1 MDVLTAFSGSVKDG
15 DNEYTE
21 SSLNV
26 RKDGSHISEAQ
37 TKAEFHDNFN
47 VLVVAEKYQTGFDEP
62 LLHTMIVDKKLKGVK
77 AVQTLSRLNRTCT
90 GKTDTFILDFANKK
104 EDILDAF
111 QPFYQET
118 FLEQEVNVDLIYQ
131 TERELLNYAIYTI
144 IDVEAFIEVWNKSG
158 GQESTSMGKM
168 TSVLKPVADRYNLK
182 NSEERYQFRR
192 LVRNFIKWYGY
203 ITQVVRMFDKDMHKE
218 YLFLR
223 YLLHLLPAETTDPVD
238 LEGKLQLEYY
248 KLQKTFEGG
257 IPLEALKGEYV
268 PAKQKAVGGKQK
280 KTPLDEILEQINEKY
295 KGQFTDADKVIID
308 ALHQK
313 LKKNAKLLSSA
324 KTTDPVIF
332 TESIFPQI
340 FSATAMENYTESQE
354 SYESLFKDK
363 NKYNAIMSALAGV
376 IYREM
381 RTQNSDNPNP

>member
-1 MDVLTAFSGSVKDG
+1 
-15 DNEYTE
+15 
-21 SSLNV
+21 
-26 RKDGSHISEAQ
+26 
-37 TKAEFHDNFN
+37 
-47 VLVVAEKYQTGFDEP
+47 
-62 LLHTMIVDKKLKGVK
+62 
-77 AVQTLSRLNRTCT
+77 
-90 GKTDTFILDFANKK
+90 
-104 EDILDAF
+104 
-111 QPFYQET
+111 
-118 FLEQEVNVDLIYQ
+118 
-131 TERELLNYAIYTI
+131 
-144 IDVEAFIEVWNKSG
+144 
-158 GQESTSMGKM
+158 MGKM

-218 YLFLR
+218 NLFLR
-223 YLLHLLPAETTDPVD
+223 YLLHLLPAEPADPCD
-238 LEGKLQLEYY
+238 LEGKLKLEYY
-248 KLQKTFEGG
+248 KLQKTFEGN
-257 IPLEALKGEYV
+257 IQLENLDGEYI
-268 PAKQKAVGGKQK
+268 PAKQKAVGCKQK

-381 RTQNSDNPNP
+381 RKQDSNKQ

>member
-1 MDVLTAFSGSVKDG
+1 
-15 DNEYTE
+15 
-21 SSLNV
+21 
-26 RKDGSHISEAQ
+26 
-37 TKAEFHDNFN
+37 
-47 VLVVAEKYQTGFDEP
+47 
-62 LLHTMIVDKKLKGVK
+62 MIVDKKLKGVK

-90 GKTDTFILDFANKK
+90 GKVDTFVLDFVNKK

-118 FLEQEVNVDLIYQ
+118 FLEKEVNVDLIYQ
-131 TERELLNYAIYTI
+131 TERELLDYAIYTSEDI
-144 IDVEAFIEVWNKSG
+144 ETFIKVWNTHGIQDSVA
-158 GQESTSMGKM
+158 MGRM
-168 TSVLKPVADRYNLK
+168 TSALKPVTDRYNLK

-203 ITQVVRMFDKDMHKE
+203 ITQVVRMFDADMHKE
-218 YLFLR
+218 FQFLR
-223 YLLHLLPAETTDPVD
+223 YLLHLLPVEKDDPVD
-238 LEGKLQLEYY
+238 LEGKLKLEYY
-248 KLQKTFEGG
+248 KLQKTFEGN
-257 IPLEALKGEYV
+257 IQLEQLDGEYV

-313 LKKNAKLLSSA
+313 LKKNSKLLSSA

-340 FSATAMENYTESQE
+340 FGDTAMESYTESQK
-354 SYESLFKDK
+354 SYESLFQDK

-381 RTQNSDNPNP
+381 RMQNSNNQ

>member
-1 MDVLTAFSGSVKDG
+1 
-15 DNEYTE
+15 
-21 SSLNV
+21 
-26 RKDGSHISEAQ
+26 
-37 TKAEFHDNFN
+37 
-47 VLVVAEKYQTGFDEP
+47 
-62 LLHTMIVDKKLKGVK
+62 
-77 AVQTLSRLNRTCT
+77 
-90 GKTDTFILDFANKK
+90 
-104 EDILDAF
+104 
-111 QPFYQET
+111 
-118 FLEQEVNVDLIYQ
+118 
-131 TERELLNYAIYTI
+131 
-144 IDVEAFIEVWNKSG
+144 
-158 GQESTSMGKM
+158 
-168 TSVLKPVADRYNLK
+168 
-182 NSEERYQFRR
+182 
-192 LVRNFIKWYGY
+192 
-203 ITQVVRMFDKDMHKE
+203 MFDKDMHKE

-223 YLLHLLPAETTDPVD
+223 YLLHLLPAEPADPCD
-238 LEGKLQLEYY
+238 LEGKLKLEYY
-248 KLQKTFEGG
+248 KLQKTFEGA
-257 IPLEALKGEYV
+257 IQLEELTGVYE

-340 FSATAMENYTESQE
+340 FSPTAMENYTESQE

-381 RTQNSDNPNP
+381 RTQNTDNHNQ